1 MDLLFTSLI
10 PILLIAILLY
20 GNQADNE
27 GKFFLTKV
35 ILEFLKER
43 AV

>member
-10 PILLIAILLY
+10 PFLLIAILLY

-27 GKFFLTKV
+27 GNFF
-35 ILEFLKER
+35 
-43 AV
+43 